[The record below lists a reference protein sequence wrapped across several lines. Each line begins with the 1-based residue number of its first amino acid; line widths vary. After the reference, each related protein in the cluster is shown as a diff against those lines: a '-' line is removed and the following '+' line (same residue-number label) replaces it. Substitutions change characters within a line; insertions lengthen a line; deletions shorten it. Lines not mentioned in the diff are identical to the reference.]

1 MKNMAAFASIF
12 QTKYLSYHV
21 LAFSASCCLKLCA
34 ISLKALE
41 KLILKSYFRQEI
53 FVLII
58 ILWKLYLLLQTV
70 NLDKENFTEKCSI

>member
-1 MKNMAAFASIF
+1 
-12 QTKYLSYHV
+12 
-21 LAFSASCCLKLCA
+21 
-34 ISLKALE
+34 LE

-58 ILWKLYLLLQTV
+58 ILRKLYLLLQTV